1 VRCDLRLKGVP
12 RNPVD
17 ALYKDVHQEGCA
29 RRTSA
34 NPGVSVTI
42 GHNGKGRVEVGP
54 KNTRWIDRKMAY
66 TAQLD
71 NFRFAPELNTGVAGK
86 RVLITGSGK
95 DGGLGQAFALA
106 AGLNGASAVG
116 VHFHTSYV
124 DGFDLVN
131 ALRGAGVNAFPIQA
145 DVTNLGDLW
154 ATRSY
159 VIEQMGGLPPNLLI
173 CNSGLTEKGYS
184 FGRALREIPNEPLA
198 MRRARVRQHF
208 IDNLQ
213 ESRLVLDT
221 KVDGF
226 LASTHLWAGEAVY
239 HREPLQL
246 VYVSSRQAIDPGVS
260 VPGYVISNWGVL
272 QLPRVLAVNLGQ
284 NAGLVSASC
293 ILLPFVRTGMTDE
306 YANNPRVFGRW
317 QPRMLETHE
326 AAAAFMRLLSRPHS
340 ELDQGLFELMVE
352 GTADNVSVTWKKV
365 ILDIREEKLDW
376 N

>member
-1 VRCDLRLKGVP
+1 M
-12 RNPVD
+12 
-17 ALYKDVHQEGCA
+17 AF
-29 RRTSA
+29 
-34 NPGVSVTI
+34 SVQT
-42 GHNGKGRVEVGP
+42 KR
-54 KNTRWIDRKMAY
+54 
-66 TAQLD
+66 
-71 NFRFAPELNTGVAGK
+71 FRFGEELRHGVTGK
-86 RVLITGSGK
+86 RVLITGAGR

-116 VHFHTSYV
+116 IHFYTSYV
-124 DGFDLVN
+124 DGFDLVK
-131 ALRGAGVNAFPIQA
+131 ALRGAGVNAFPVQA

-159 VIEQMGGLPPNLLI
+159 VIEQMGGFPPNLLI

-184 FGRALREIPNEPLA
+184 FGRALRELPDEPLA

-213 ESRLVLDT
+213 ESRLVLNT
-221 KVDGF
+221 KIDGF

-272 QLPRVLAVNLGQ
+272 QLPRVLSVNLGQ

-317 QPRMLETHE
+317 QPRMLETSE
-326 AAAAFMRLLSRPHS
+326 AAEAFMRLLSRAPG
-340 ELDQGLFELMVE
+340 ELDQRLFELMVE
-352 GTADNVSVTWKKV
+352 GTADNIRLTWKKV
-365 ILDIREEKLDW
+365 SLEIREEKVDW
-376 N
+376 S

>member
-1 VRCDLRLKGVP
+1 LRYGIKKGY
-12 RNPVD
+12 RKK
-17 ALYKDVHQEGCA
+17 KDQLGPQAGLETS
-29 RRTSA
+29 RRQ
-34 NPGVSVTI
+34 P
-42 GHNGKGRVEVGP
+42 
-54 KNTRWIDRKMAY
+54 MAF
-66 TAQLD
+66 TAKLE
-71 NFRFAPELNTGVAGK
+71 NFRFAPELQKGVSGR
-86 RVLITGSGK
+86 RVLITGAGK

-106 AGLNGASAVG
+106 AGLNGAAAVG
-116 VHFHTSYV
+116 VHFHSSYI
-124 DGFDLVN
+124 DGFDLVK
-131 ALRGAGVNAFPIQA
+131 ALREAGANAFPVQA

-173 CNSGLTEKGYS
+173 CNSGLTERGYP
-184 FGRALREIPNEPLA
+184 FGRALRELPDEPLA

-221 KVDGF
+221 KIDGF

-260 VPGYVISNWGVL
+260 VPGYVISNWAVL
-272 QLPRVLAVNLGQ
+272 QLPKVLRVNLGQ
-284 NAGLVSASC
+284 NASLVAASC

-317 QPRMLETHE
+317 QPRMLETNE
-326 AAAAFMRLLSRPHS
+326 AAEAFMQLLSRRREELS
-340 ELDQGLFELMVE
+340 EGIFELMVQ
-352 GTADNVSVTWKKV
+352 GTAEKIKLIWQKV
-365 ILDIREEKLDW
+365 MFNISKEPLEE
-376 N
+376 

>member
-1 VRCDLRLKGVP
+1 MHAGLDNQALQ
-12 RNPVD
+12 VD
-17 ALYKDVHQEGCA
+17 G
-29 RRTSA
+29 
-34 NPGVSVTI
+34 
-42 GHNGKGRVEVGP
+42 
-54 KNTRWIDRKMAY
+54 KMAF

-71 NFRFAPELNTGVAGK
+71 NFRFAPELSTGVAGK

-131 ALRGAGVNAFPIQA
+131 ALRGAGINAFPIQA

-213 ESRLVLDT
+213 ESRLVLNT
-221 KVDGF
+221 KIDGF

-239 HREPLQL
+239 HRESLQL

-284 NAGLVSASC
+284 NAGLVSAAC

-326 AAAAFMRLLSRPHS
+326 AAAAFMQLLARPQN
-340 ELDQGLFELMVE
+340 ELDQGMFELMVE
-352 GTADNVSVTWKKV
+352 GTADNVSITWKKV
-365 ILDIREEKLDW
+365 LLDLREEKLDW
-376 N
+376 K